1 MSFELPIIRQDFKI
15 LKYSSK
21 KTNSA
26 ASENANQVLAI
37 FGLVTTVGRL
47 GDF

>member
-1 MSFELPIIRQDFKI
+1 MSFEVTIIREDFKI

-26 ASENANQVLAI
+26 ASENENWVLAM
-37 FGLVTTVGRL
+37 FGLATTEQNR
-47 GDF
+47 